1 MRTVR
6 WIGLGL
12 SLGLLGTGLACG
24 DNAVAPKAGDVT
36 VSLTTP
42 NADDGVVL
50 VALFGPGFTDIQ
62 PANASYK
69 VYSLTA
75 SPTEVHILVV
85 GDLVAGPVLTL
96 NVNDPSRIGDYH
108 GTVVQVASRSD
119 EPRTV
124 LPGYEVAFAVR

>member
-1 MRTVR
+1 MRTMR

-24 DNAVAPKAGDVT
+24 DNPIAPQAGNVT

-50 VALFGPGFTDIQ
+50 VALFGPGFSTVK
-62 PANASYK
+62 PASTSYR
-69 VYSLTA
+69 VFSLTA
-75 SPTEVHILVV
+75 SPTEVHVLVV
-85 GDLVAGPVLTL
+85 GDLSTGALLTL

-108 GTVVQVASRSD
+108 GTVIQAASRSD
-119 EPRTV
+119 EVRTV
-124 LPGYEVAFAVR
+124 STGYDLTFAR

>member
-24 DNAVAPKAGDVT
+24 DNAIAPKAGNVT

-50 VALFGPGFTDIQ
+50 VALFGPGFTNLQ
-62 PANASYK
+62 PASASYR

-75 SPTEVHILVV
+75 SPTEMRVLVV
-85 GDLVAGPVLTL
+85 GDLSTGALLTL
-96 NVNDPSRIGDYH
+96 DIDDPASIAEYH
-108 GTVVQVASRSD
+108 GTVIQAASRD
-119 EPRTV
+119 DIVHTV
-124 LPGYEVAFAVR
+124 STDYDLTFAAP